1 MTPVHDA
8 TSSTTSPDLLFPL
21 RAGLTRP
28 MACALDSVTVIDLSS
43 GAAAALATM
52 FLCDQGARVIRVIP
66 PGTSHLREGGF
77 LVWDRGKACVNLD
90 LDAAL
95 EAVDAASI
103 TGTPAADLL
112 RLVAGADVL
121 VEDFAPASPLQR
133 LVEWE
138 RLKRHNPRLVGCS
151 ITAYGKRGP
160 WRDEPPI
167 DDLVLA
173 RTGLLAG
180 MPGFR
185 PAPVHVVHPL
195 PTVGAGLFAAI
206 GIGAA
211 LLAREATGRGRL
223 VETSL
228 MAGALLYQTKVSG
241 ERLDRQVFQTHP
253 SGSAPF
259 YSVYPCADGQ
269 WVQLGCVHI
278 GFIAA
283 AAQLLGIAELI
294 AEPRF
299 HIGRGGASPQD
310 DAELRATLTRILK
323 TRPLAEW
330 AAAFEAADVP
340 FAPARLTE
348 DGLSDP
354 QVLHNGM
361 LTTLSDPAVGEL
373 LQMGVPIRL
382 TATPGRVAGPRASAP
397 LEARDLPLQVRGREG
412 ASPAGDVAARQP
424 PPLAGVR
431 VLEITNLIAGPTAGR
446 ILADLGADVIKLEP
460 PGGDMSRP
468 IARAYFYAVNF
479 NKRSICVDGQTDVG
493 KQIIRQIAASADAL
507 VANLRPHATER
518 MGIGPAVNPRLI
530 ETHLTGYGW
539 TGPYAK
545 RPGID
550 PLAQALLGLERAQ
563 GGPDN
568 PPVFP
573 AQLAPTDYT
582 AGAMGAL
589 GTILALLARARSGIV
604 QRVECDLLS
613 GGIVLSS
620 PWFTRYAQRPE
631 RPLADKQQYGLGPFH
646 RLYAVRDGWIYVV
659 AERDEARQAVC
670 AIFGVPAPDVSAP
683 PQMQGRHPNT
693 TPFAVELATR
703 IGRHSQVDALA
714 ALRAAGVPCSEVR
727 PPDSE
732 AFLDDP
738 NTIANHM
745 VAVRQHPSAGK
756 LRVAWQ
762 LVQFAD
768 TRAAEG
774 PPTPLLGQHT
784 NEVLREIGYREG
796 DIRSFYAAGVVKT
809 EAA

>member
-1 MTPVHDA
+1 
-8 TSSTTSPDLLFPL
+8 
-21 RAGLTRP
+21 
-28 MACALDSVTVIDLSS
+28 MACALDDVTVVDLSS

-52 FLCDQGARVIRVIP
+52 FLCDQGARVIRFIP
-66 PGTSHLREGGF
+66 PGTSHLREGAF
-77 LVWDRGKACVNLD
+77 VVWDRGKACVNLD

-95 EAVDAASI
+95 KAFDATSL
-103 TGTPAADLL
+103 TGTPAADFL
-112 RLVAGADVL
+112 RLIAGADVL
-121 VEDFAPASPLQR
+121 VEDFAPTSPLQR
-133 LVEWE
+133 LVEWR
-138 RLKRHNPRLVGCS
+138 RLQRHKPRLVGCS

-195 PTVGAGLFAAI
+195 PTVGAALLAAI
-206 GIGAA
+206 GVAAA
-211 LLAREATGRGRL
+211 LLARETTGRGRL

-228 MAGALLYQTKVSG
+228 MAGALLYQTKVTG

-269 WVQLGCVHI
+269 WVQLGCVHA
-278 GFIAA
+278 GFITTAA
-283 AAQLLGIAELI
+283 KLLGIAELV

-299 HIGRGGASPQD
+299 NIGRSAASPQD
-310 DAELRATLTRILK
+310 DAELRATLTRILQA
-323 TRPLAEW
+323 RPFAEW

-361 LTTLSDPAVGEL
+361 LATLDDPAVGAA

-382 TATPGRVAGPRASAP
+382 TGTPGRIAGPRAAAP
-397 LEARDLPLQVRGREG
+397 LEAKDLAVPVRAGE
-412 ASPAGDVAARQP
+412 ASSPVGDVALQR

-468 IARAYFYAVNF
+468 IARSYFYSVNF
-479 NKRSICVDGQTDVG
+479 NKRSICVDGQTEAG
-493 KQIIRQIAASADAL
+493 KRIIQRIAANADAL

-518 MGIGPAVNPRLI
+518 MGILAAVNPRLI

-550 PLAQALLGLERAQ
+550 PLAQALMGLERAQ

-589 GTILALLARARSGIV
+589 GTILALFARARSGIV
-604 QRVECDLLS
+604 QRVQCDLLS
-613 GGIVLSS
+613 SAIVLSS
-620 PWFTRYAQRPE
+620 PWFTRYAGRPE
-631 RPLADKQQYGLGPFH
+631 RPLADKEQYGLGPFH
-646 RLYAVRDGWIYVV
+646 RLYAVRDGWIYLV
-659 AERDEARQAVC
+659 AESDEARRAVC
-670 AIFGVPAPDVSAP
+670 AMFGSPRPDASLP
-683 PQMQGRHPNT
+683 PQAHRRHPNT
-693 TPFAVELATR
+693 TPVAVDLATR
-703 IGRHSQVDALA
+703 IGRYGKAEALA
-714 ALRAAGVPCSEVR
+714 ALRAASVPCSEVR

-732 AFLDDP
+732 IFLDDP
-738 NTIANHM
+738 NTIANDM
-745 VAVRQHPSAGK
+745 VAVRQHPRAGK

-768 TRAAEG
+768 TRASDG
-774 PPTPLLGQHT
+774 LPTPLLGQHT
-784 NEVLREIGYREG
+784 RQVLREIGYSEG
-796 DIRSFYAAGVVKT
+796 DIRGLYADGIVKT
-809 EAA
+809 ETA